1 MKKSQIALITGGV
14 IGAGALLYY
23 CYTKKAK
30 LSAEISYETYEPAYQ
45 QEYAVI
51 AQLPIFYAPLALRY
65 NIAIKG
71 GKPPYT
77 VTIEYGDGTTET
89 ITTSATSILKDK
101 RYEKVGTFA
110 GKVTVRDS
118 AGQVATART
127 QSFEVRAPEV
137 IPRLEITLGVEGIS
151 QSPPTIT
158 SPPPPEQTVPIHPG
172 PPTAPIYPI

>member
-1 MKKSQIALITGGV
+1 MKKSQIALIAGGV

-23 CYTKKAK
+23 CYSKAK
-30 LSAEISYETYEPAYQ
+30 LSAEISYESYEPAYK

-65 NIAIKG
+65 NITIKG

-89 ITTSATSILKDK
+89 ITTSATSISKDK
-101 RYEKVGTFA
+101 RYEKAGSFA

-118 AGQVATART
+118 VGQVATAST
-127 QSFEVRAPEV
+127 QSFEVRMPEI
-137 IPRLEITLGVEGIS
+137 IPQLTVTLGVEGIS

-158 SPPPPEQTVPIHPG
+158 YPPPPEQIVPIYPG
-172 PPTAPIYPI
+172 PPIVPIYPI

>member
-1 MKKSQIALITGGV
+1 MKNSQIALIAGGV
-14 IGAGALLYY
+14 IGVGALLYY
-23 CYTKKAK
+23 CYSKKTK

-89 ITTSATSILKDK
+89 ITTSATSISKDK
-101 RYEKVGTFA
+101 RYERAGSFA

-118 AGQVATART
+118 AGQVATAST
-127 QSFEVRAPEV
+127 QSFEVRMPEV
-137 IPRLEITLGVEGIS
+137 IPRLEVTLGVEGIS

-158 SPPPPEQTVPIHPG
+158 SPPPPEQIVPIYPG
-172 PPTAPIYPI
+172 PPIIPVYPI